1 MKKNIILIFIA
12 LSTAFFAGCGDNS
25 EVIETLDGN
34 KITVNSFD
42 DTYNVAIDAM
52 SRVQNIEKENLL
64 EFIQKD
70 IAEVPEQMRALN
82 YQFQKKNF
90 YDQYRDM
97 MITTIAAEKDGFTKR
112 DDIKKILK
120 FQEMQIVSQLYVMH
134 LVESKIKISEE
145 EAMEECQKL
154 RAKEPQIGS
163 LPIDRCILFA
173 RAKLKKDKSQEI
185 LPKVL
190 ERIKEQVSI
199 KHNDKFDLEAFL
211 KRKVGAPA
219 TEEKK
224 ETPAT
229 GTEAPK
235 TTETPKTPG
244 Q

>member
-1 MKKNIILIFIA
+1 M
-12 LSTAFFAGCGDNS
+12 
-25 EVIETLDGN
+25 IETLDGN
-34 KITVNSFD
+34 KITVNGFE
-42 DTYNVAIDAM
+42 DTYNVAVDAM

-64 EFIQKD
+64 EFISKD
-70 IAEVPEQMRALN
+70 ISEVPEQMRALN

-199 KHNDKFDLEAFL
+199 KHNDKFDLDAFL
-211 KRKVGAPA
+211 KKKAGGDETSKKESAPA
-219 TEEKK
+219 
-224 ETPAT
+224 
-229 GTEAPK
+229 APK
-235 TTETPKTPG
+235 TETPKTTG

>member
-1 MKKNIILIFIA
+1 MKKNSILIFVTLIA
-12 LSTAFFAGCGDNS
+12 AFLAGCGDNS

-34 KITVNSFD
+34 KITVNSFE

-64 EFIQKD
+64 EFISKD

-154 RAKEPQIGS
+154 RSKEPQIGS

-199 KHNDKFDLEAFL
+199 KHNDKFDLDAFL
-211 KRKVGAPA
+211 KKKSGTSSSDTKEAPA
-219 TEEKK
+219 SPEAPK
-224 ETPAT
+224 
-229 GTEAPK
+229 TEAPK
-235 TTETPKTPG
+235 TPG

>member
-1 MKKNIILIFIA
+1 MKKNSILISI
-12 LSTAFFAGCGDNS
+12 LISFFASCGDNS

-34 KITVNSFD
+34 KITVNSFE
-42 DTYNVAIDAM
+42 DTYNVAVDAM

-64 EFIQKD
+64 EFISKD
-70 IAEVPEQMRALN
+70 ISEVPEQMRALN

-154 RAKEPQIGS
+154 RSKEPQINS

-190 ERIKEQVSI
+190 ERIKEQIAI
-199 KHNDKFDLEAFL
+199 KHNDKFDLDAFL
-211 KRKVGAPA
+211 KQKVGGEAD
-219 TEEKK
+219 KK
-224 ETPAT
+224 ESSSGT
-229 GTEAPK
+229 GAAPK
-235 TTETPKTPG
+235 TETPKTTG

>member
-1 MKKNIILIFIA
+1 
-12 LSTAFFAGCGDNS
+12 
-25 EVIETLDGN
+25 
-34 KITVNSFD
+34 
-42 DTYNVAIDAM
+42 
-52 SRVQNIEKENLL
+52 
-64 EFIQKD
+64 
-70 IAEVPEQMRALN
+70 
-82 YQFQKKNF
+82 
-90 YDQYRDM
+90 

-154 RAKEPQIGS
+154 RSKEPQISS

-190 ERIKEQVSI
+190 ERIKEQVAI
-199 KHNDKFDLEAFL
+199 KHNDKFDLDAFL
-211 KRKVGAPA
+211 KKKIGGEAD
-219 TEEKK
+219 KK
-224 ETPAT
+224 ESSSSAT
-229 GTEAPK
+229 GTAPK
-235 TTETPKTPG
+235 TETPKTTG

>member
-1 MKKNIILIFIA
+1 MKKNIILIFI
-12 LSTAFFAGCGDNS
+12 LTAFFAGCGDNS

-34 KITVNSFD
+34 KITVNSFE

-64 EFIQKD
+64 EFISKD
-70 IAEVPEQMRALN
+70 IAEVPEQMKALN

-154 RAKEPQIGS
+154 RSKEPQISS

-190 ERIKEQVSI
+190 ERIKEQVAI
-199 KHNDKFDLEAFL
+199 KHNDKFDLDAFL
-211 KRKVGAPA
+211 KKKVGAEA
-219 TEEKK
+219 DKK
-224 ETPAT
+224 ESSSAT
-229 GTEAPK
+229 GTAPK
-235 TTETPKTPG
+235 TETPKTTG

>member
-1 MKKNIILIFIA
+1 MKKNSILILLTLI
-12 LSTAFFAGCGDNS
+12 TAFFAACGDNS

-34 KITVNSFD
+34 KITVNSFE
-42 DTYNVAIDAM
+42 DTYNVALDAM
-52 SRVQNIEKENLL
+52 SRVQNIEKQNLIDL
-64 EFIQKD
+64 IAKD
-70 IAEVPEQMRALN
+70 ISELPEAARPLN

-97 MITTIAAEKDGFTKR
+97 MITAIAAEKDGFTKR

-134 LVESKIKISEE
+134 LVEGKIKISEE
-145 EAMEECQKL
+145 EALEECQKL
-154 RAKEPQIGS
+154 RAKVPQ
-163 LPIDRCILFA
+163 LAAEPIDRCILYA
-173 RAKLKKDKSQEI
+173 RGQLKKEKSQEI

-211 KRKVGAPA
+211 KKKVTG
-219 TEEKK
+219 TEKK
-224 ETPAT
+224 EGTQPT
-229 GTEAPK
+229 TEAPK
-235 TTETPKTPG
+235 TEAPKTSG

>member
-1 MKKNIILIFIA
+1 MKKNIILIFI
-12 LSTAFFAGCGDNS
+12 LTAFFASCGDNS

-34 KITVNSFD
+34 KITVNSFE

-64 EFIQKD
+64 EFISKD

-154 RAKEPQIGS
+154 RSKEPQISS

-190 ERIKEQVSI
+190 ERIKEQVAI
-199 KHNDKFDLEAFL
+199 KHNDKFDLDAFL
-211 KRKVGAPA
+211 KKKVGS
-219 TEEKK
+219 ESDKK
-224 ETPAT
+224 ESSSAT
-229 GTEAPK
+229 GTAPKTEAPK
-235 TTETPKTPG
+235 TTG

>member
-1 MKKNIILIFIA
+1 MKKNSILIFVSI
-12 LSTAFFAGCGDNS
+12 LTAFFASCGDNS

-34 KITVNSFD
+34 KITVNSFE

-64 EFIQKD
+64 EFISKD
-70 IAEVPEQMRALN
+70 ISEVPEQMRALN

-154 RAKEPQIGS
+154 RSKEPQISS

-190 ERIKEQVSI
+190 ERIKEQVAI
-199 KHNDKFDLEAFL
+199 KHNDKFDLDAFL
-211 KRKVGAPA
+211 KKKIGGEAA
-219 TEEKK
+219 DKK
-224 ETPAT
+224 ESSSAT
-229 GTEAPK
+229 GTAPK
-235 TTETPKTPG
+235 TTG